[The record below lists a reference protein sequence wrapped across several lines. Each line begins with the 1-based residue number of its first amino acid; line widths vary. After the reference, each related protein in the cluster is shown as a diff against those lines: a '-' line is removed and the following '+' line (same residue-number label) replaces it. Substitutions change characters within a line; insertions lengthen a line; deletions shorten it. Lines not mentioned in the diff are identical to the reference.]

1 MIKVNDSGAE
11 FKRILKVV
19 MLLSALYLV
28 FVNISIP
35 TLTIMLVILA
45 CGLLLLRIKL
55 SEIKQKGADNFS
67 PKLK

>member
-1 MIKVNDSGAE
+1 MVDDSGAE

-19 MLLSALYLV
+19 MLLSVFYLV
-28 FVNISIP
+28 FLNISIP
-35 TLTIMLVILA
+35 TLTILLVILA
-45 CGLLLLRIKL
+45 CTLLLLRIKL

>member
-45 CGLLLLRIKL
+45 CGLLLMRMKL